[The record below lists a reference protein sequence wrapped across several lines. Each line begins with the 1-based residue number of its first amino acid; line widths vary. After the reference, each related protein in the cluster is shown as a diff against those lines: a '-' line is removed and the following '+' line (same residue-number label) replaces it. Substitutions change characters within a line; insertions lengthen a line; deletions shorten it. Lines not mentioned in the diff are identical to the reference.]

1 MKRNVLFSAVFAAVL
16 TWFMLGFSSCTITH
30 EVLLG
35 DVISFSDSANAS
47 YTYKK
52 GKMKNLFKQSD
63 PYELYSPAAQ
73 NADSK
78 TMFKH
83 RGQLEGNK
91 KKMQEFIDYT
101 RMGNNTAG
109 IYAMD
114 LALDRVKYIKK
125 HNLKRDPN
133 SKYYIIYMTDGLDNI
148 SCQVAKDNRQGNY
161 KTPDKYIKKMKKK
174 IAKVSAYKKKT
185 QNPFDIYPV
194 VFTGSDLGAAKR
206 DNNMSDADF
215 DNFIDRNMGWLR
227 GSSRGVENSPS
238 IIKGE
243 NFDDVLDVF
252 KDEFNAS
259 GFEFHVPKGY
269 VGKRI
274 RMNFSDGVKNTEFSS
289 IFIKKGR
296 KFLLRDISMNNG
308 LESGVKLKPG
318 KTLELKAINNKDKKA
333 KLAIFRLEKPK
344 CEGKSYFINKDLVEQ
359 SVDDRGLWLKN
370 SEYSSQSK
378 GAIDTYFILVFDAS
392 KSLSQM
398 GFDSERR
405 TALQMI
411 KEITRGALDAEKKVD
426 K

>member
-1 MKRNVLFSAVFAAVL
+1 
-16 TWFMLGFSSCTITH
+16 
-30 EVLLG
+30 
-35 DVISFSDSANAS
+35 
-47 YTYKK
+47 
-52 GKMKNLFKQSD
+52 
-63 PYELYSPAAQ
+63 
-73 NADSK
+73 
-78 TMFKH
+78 MFKH